1 MCAGA
6 WLRAPTAAAS
16 SYSCQPLWGSPT
28 GSPLFAY
35 PSKHTDTRKK
45 QNILQPPLFLAG
57 AAPVPGALN
66 PIRNG
71 EKQATPPPLSPPPG
85 AAPVPGDA
93 GPGAGVG
100 PRRGLHPGAGGA
112 GPGGGGGGGRHRG
125 RALPPGPVPA
135 AGWVGGRVQEPLWAW
150 GGGGGGRH
158 RGRAPSCTE
167 SSSRGGIAEGRRAGA
182 KAVVRIVVW
191 GEDAPEVAHSPLDRF
206 QQRGGWCVW
215 RGVGGWGGGGKVQ
228 ELLCRIVRGKG
239 AIKVAHSLLEC
250 LQQRGGFAGGWQAL
264 RPRIPASPLS
274 QHTRAHH
281 HHHQH
286 HLQMQ
291 TV

>member
-1 MCAGA
+1 MEKNRPHPLPCLPPQALHLFQEMLDRGQEWGPDVA
-6 WLRAPTAAAS
+6 YTLVRAALDLAAV
-16 SYSCQPLWGSPT
+16 GVE
-28 GSPLFAY
+28 
-35 PSKHTDTRKK
+35 D
-45 QNILQPPLFLAG
+45 
-57 AAPVPGALN
+57 
-66 PIRNG
+66 
-71 EKQATPPPLSPPPG
+71 ATEVAHSLL
-85 AAPVPGDA
+85 D
-93 GPGAGVG
+93 
-100 PRRGLHPGAGGA
+100 RFQQRGGL
-112 GPGGGGGGGRHRG
+112 GGGCRN
-125 RALPPGPVPA
+125 PCGPV
-135 AGWVGGRVQEPLWAW
+135 
-150 GGGGGGRH
+150 GGGGGRH

-250 LQQRGGFAGGWQAL
+250 LQQRGGVAGGWQAL

-281 HHHQH
+281 HHQQH